1 MDNRPVNLFVKNIEG
16 NGRKVFSSSSKDHGA
31 NRSLRK
37 NCTVGK
43 IKEEE
48 AGDEIQEYAAT
59 TMSELLGWYGYDK
72 VDSTCTRTLNLD
84 HFTSMHNGSPTS
96 VNTSNSFFGVSS
108 IPVSYSTNSLM
119 SISRQLLSPSLSL
132 KKVSLDPVHKFSY
145 KNYSTP
151 PCSDNTCC
159 SWCGRVPRIVESE
172 RSDSLSYNMLNT
184 LGRFCSEACIAAGRR
199 AAFKQVKTCD
209 WCRHTRSPI
218 SYVDFQDGESQL
230 QFCSDKCLNQYKM
243 NIFCHETQTH
253 LMLQGLNNAS
263 FHDTEKSGLITPEL
277 WFRSCQ
283 SPLNG
288 STEDACLTDEC
299 VTSNLLSCPYDD
311 RTTEIER
318 NNTEKLVESNQRVCR
333 KKDPIK
339 MKKHTKMNHC
349 NKRKGNFCTEINEH
363 VKEPFLVNGE
373 NKFYDSAD
381 NETYCRVS
389 CLEKNDLKCKN
400 FKKECDTIDVTNNN
414 SQNRQKDDTFSE
426 KSIHVRNI
434 KDLQDKEQYN
444 LSENILQSSSWLA
457 HSTAPVT
464 HHDIPILSKS
474 RETKYQKE
482 NNITSKSSSPKE
494 FDQARSLN
502 SLSTTLLPPVAV
514 LVPYPIPIPIPILV
528 PISTAI
534 FSKLMTDKE
543 ESMCTKDSNCQNT
556 EYKDSPNNTR
566 TGNQNATSDKL
577 YFLSAVSDNDS
588 SHVEPLRKK
597 KRSNNVNYENEKI

>member
-1 MDNRPVNLFVKNIEG
+1 MDNRPVNLFVKNIEE
-16 NGRKVFSSSSKDHGA
+16 NDRKVFSSSSKDHGA
-31 NRSLRK
+31 NGSLRK
-37 NCTVGK
+37 NCTSEK

-48 AGDEIQEYAAT
+48 AEIQEYAAT

-84 HFTSMHNGSPTS
+84 HFTSTHNGSPT
-96 VNTSNSFFGVSS
+96 TSNSFFGVSS
-108 IPVSYSTNSLM
+108 IPLSYSTNSLM

-151 PCSDNTCC
+151 PCSDNTSC
-159 SWCGRVPRIVESE
+159 SWCGRGPRIVESE
-172 RSDSLSYNMLNT
+172 RSDSLSYDMLNT

-288 STEDACLTDEC
+288 STEDACLTDER
-299 VTSNLLSCPYDD
+299 VTSNLLPCPYDN

-318 NNTEKLVESNQRVCR
+318 NDTEKLVESNQRVCR
-333 KKDPIK
+333 KKDAMK
-339 MKKHTKMNHC
+339 AKKHAKIDRC
-349 NKRKGNFCTEINEH
+349 NKRKGNFCTEVNEH
-363 VKEPFLVNGE
+363 VKEPFLVNEE
-373 NKFYDSAD
+373 NKFYHSVD
-381 NETYCRVS
+381 NKTCCRVN
-389 CLEKNDLKCKN
+389 CLEKNDSKYKN
-400 FKKECDTIDVTNNN
+400 FKKECDTIDVTNDN
-414 SQNRQKDDTFSE
+414 SQKCQKDDTFSE
-426 KSIHVRNI
+426 KNIHVRNI
-434 KDLQDKEQYN
+434 KDLQDQQQYN
-444 LSENILQSSSWLA
+444 LSENVLQSSSWLA

-474 RETKYQKE
+474 SETKYQKE
-482 NNITSKSSSPKE
+482 SNISSRSSSPKK

-543 ESMCTKDSNCQNT
+543 ESICTKDLNCQNT
-556 EYKDSPNNTR
+556 EYKDSTNNTR
-566 TGNQNATSDKL
+566 TGNQNATSD
-577 YFLSAVSDNDS
+577 S
-588 SHVEPLRKK
+588 SHAEPLRKK
-597 KRSNNVNYENEKI
+597 KRSNNINYENKKI